1 LSLGGGGYSETTNE
15 FYEEF
20 YEDGVLFVAA
30 AGNGGN
36 SNYLYPASYKSLMSV
51 AANDANENKASFSQ
65 YNDQVEISAAGVGVL
80 STLPNNSYDAWSG
93 TSMAT
98 PHVAGVAGLLW
109 LHFPECKNYQIREA
123 MLRTAKDINSD
134 SKPGCD
140 NEFGHGMVQA
150 KDAYLLLE
158 SGFCDNDSGYVAPV
172 GGCEQLTCSDNSDC
186 DDGDECTIDACS
198 SSQCTHTPD
207 CDACGATVCDDG
219 DPCTLD
225 TCDYTDGCSH
235 DFSCALCGE
244 AGAAETVVKVTTDTY
259 YSETSW
265 KVEGGDGSTVISKD
279 SYPSKDSFEDNYCLD
294 EGVYTFTIYDTWGDG
309 ICCSWGEGSY
319 EVLVKGESV
328 ASGGE
333 FTDEESTSFEVT
345 VDTTSAPVTAP
356 TTPAPMA
363 PPTTGPPTSCSSP
376 SEVLVEVTSDN
387 WPGDISWYLKNVATD
402 EELLSGGEYTEGN
415 TLYSSSIDLC
425 DGTYEFR
432 IDDSWGDG
440 LCCSYGEGSYS
451 VKVDSSVVASGAEYA
466 SFESTVF
473 TIPTGSPPSAPT
485 PTTPVAPPTPYP
497 TGKAPTPW
505 PTGHAPTPWPTHT
518 PPTPHPTGALPM

>member
-1 LSLGGGGYSETTNE
+1 VLSAVQGCIDSGANVVSLSLGGGGYSATTDE
-15 FYEEF
+15 FYEEL

-36 SNYLYPASYKSLMSV
+36 SNYLYPASYKALMSV
-51 AANDANENKASFSQ
+51 AANDSNENKASFSQ

-80 STLPNNSYDAWSG
+80 STLPGNSYDAWSG

-158 SGFCDNDSGYVAPV
+158 SGFCDNDSGYAAPV
-172 GGCEQLTCSDNSDC
+172 GGCEQLSCSADSDC
-186 DDGDECTIDACS
+186 DDGDDCTIDTCS

-225 TCDYTDGCSH
+225 TCNYDSGCSH

-244 AGAAETVVKVTTDTY
+244 GGAAETVVKVTTDTY

-265 KVEGGDGSTVISKD
+265 KVEGTDGSTVISKD
-279 SYPSKDSFEDNYCLD
+279 SYPGTDSFEDKYCLA
-294 EGVYTFTIYDTWGDG
+294 EGVYTFTIYDEWGDG

-319 EVLVKGESV
+319 EVLVLGESV

-333 FTDEESTSFEVT
+333 FTDEESKSFEVT
-345 VDTTSAPVTAP
+345 VPTTPSPVAVPTTPSPVAVP
-356 TTPAPMA
+356 TTPAP
-363 PPTTGPPTSCSSP
+363 
-376 SEVLVEVTSDN
+376 
-387 WPGDISWYLKNVATD
+387 VA
-402 EELLSGGEYTEGN
+402 
-415 TLYSSSIDLC
+415 
-425 DGTYEFR
+425 
-432 IDDSWGDG
+432 
-440 LCCSYGEGSYS
+440 
-451 VKVDSSVVASGAEYA
+451 
-466 SFESTVF
+466 
-473 TIPTGSPPSAPT
+473 SPPSGGSTPYPTELAPT
-485 PTTPVAPPTPYP
+485 PYPTHSPPTPYPTEVPPTPHPTHAPPTPYP
-497 TGKAPTPW
+497 VPPPTIDSPPLPSPVLPPTPY
-505 PTGHAPTPWPTHT
+505 PTEKNPTPYPTELAPTPWPTHT
-518 PPTPHPTGALPM
+518 PPTPHPTGTPPS